1 LGLSLTLAHVDHGLR
16 PTSALDCRAAEA
28 LAARLGLPLE
38 VERVQVGREGGVE
51 AAARRVRYAALQRM
65 ARATGCRFV
74 AVAHTRTDQA
84 ETVLL
89 RLLRGSGLR
98 GLSAMAPTRKLA
110 AGVWLARPMLGIS
123 RRQVRQYAQ
132 QEGLPTFEDPTNQ
145 ELRFLRNALR
155 LEVWPALERLSPALE
170 VRLASLAEGCRED
183 EAALSSL
190 ARAAQIGLVS
200 MDGEEMIMPRRALA
214 ALPAPV
220 AHRVLRDVIRRL
232 RPAAPVSAVHLRN
245 LLTLVRSRKG
255 AELHLAGNLRAK
267 AHQGV
272 LRLGPRPP
280 RPSRLKGEEGG
291 LR

>member
-1 LGLSLTLAHVDHGLR
+1 
-16 PTSALDCRAAEA
+16 
-28 LAARLGLPLE
+28 
-38 VERVQVGREGGVE
+38 
-51 AAARRVRYAALQRM
+51 LQRI
-65 ARATGCRFV
+65 AQATGCRFV

-89 RLLRGSGLR
+89 RLLRGSGLK
-98 GLSAMAPTRKLA
+98 GLGAMAPTRRLA
-110 AGVWLARPMLGIS
+110 AGVWLVRPLLGIS

-200 MDGEEMIMPRRALA
+200 VDGEEMTIPRRALA

-220 AHRVLRDVIRRL
+220 AHRVLRDVIRKL
-232 RPAAPVSAVHLRN
+232 RPGAPVSAVHLRD
-245 LLTLVRSRKG
+245 LLALVRSRKG
-255 AELHLAGNLRAK
+255 AELHLAGDLRAQ
-267 AHQGV
+267 ARQGV

-280 RPSRLKGEEGG
+280 RPARLKGAEGG